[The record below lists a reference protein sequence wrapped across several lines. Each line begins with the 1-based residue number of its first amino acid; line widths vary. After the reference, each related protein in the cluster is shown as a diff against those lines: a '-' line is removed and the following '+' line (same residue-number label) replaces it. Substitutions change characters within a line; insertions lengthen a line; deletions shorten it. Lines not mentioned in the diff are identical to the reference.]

1 MGNSRRL
8 KRAMKGSRSRGRME
22 SGGYGGIKM
31 SEVLLDF
38 AEPLVSGLSLPEDRD
53 AFVAALK
60 VAGLLWNEAVSP
72 SPGGSKELYE
82 RLYDAIG
89 GPRDPG
95 MEKLFD
101 AVIARGRLLYPDLDR
116 LVTSVHVSVGGDGA
130 CTVRVISAV

>member
-1 MGNSRRL
+1 MGNGRRF
-8 KRAMKGSRSRGRME
+8 KRAMKGSRSRSGAAG
-22 SGGYGGIKM
+22 GGYGGIKM

-38 AEPLVSGLSLPEDRD
+38 AEPLVSGLLLPEDRD
-53 AFVAALK
+53 AFVVALK
-60 VAGLLWNEAVSP
+60 IAGLLWNEAVSP

-82 RLYDAIG
+82 RLYDAMG

-101 AVIARGRLLYPDLDR
+101 TVIARGRLLYPDLDR
-116 LVTSVHVSVGGDGA
+116 LVTSVSVIVGGDGE